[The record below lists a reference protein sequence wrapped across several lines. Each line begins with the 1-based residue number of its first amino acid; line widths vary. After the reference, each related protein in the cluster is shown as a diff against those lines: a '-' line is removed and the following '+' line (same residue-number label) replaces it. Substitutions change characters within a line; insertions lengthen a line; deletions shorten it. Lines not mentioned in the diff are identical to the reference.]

1 MAADVERYPDEGIDE
16 IHPRTEFE
24 FVLFGRGRERMIF
37 EPDAVTLKVKRGR
50 PRVERGLMT
59 IDTEMIELQMA
70 GESELLGPLRLT
82 GGSQLREDEER
93 PITGKVIE
101 LEPETRFPA
110 ENFFD
115 VYIEVETKLGTVY
128 NRKPEHMVA
137 TITDLPPDFA
147 KTPYQSTTEINLY
160 LRGAAEDAPPVG
172 AIVEVQHSAA

>member
-1 MAADVERYPDEGIDE
+1 MATEELYPSEGIDE

-24 FVLFGRGRERMIF
+24 FVLFGRGRERMVF
-37 EPDAVTLKVKRGR
+37 ESDVVTLKVKRGE

-70 GESELLGPLRLT
+70 GESELLGPIRLR
-82 GGSQLREDEER
+82 GGTQLLEDAER

-101 LEPETRFPA
+101 LEPKTRFPA

-115 VYIEVETKLGTVY
+115 VFVEVETRLGTVY

-147 KTPYQSTTEINLY
+147 KTPYRSTTEINLY
-160 LRGAAEDAPPVG
+160 LQGADEDAPPVG
-172 AIVEVQHSAA
+172 AIIEVQHDAA